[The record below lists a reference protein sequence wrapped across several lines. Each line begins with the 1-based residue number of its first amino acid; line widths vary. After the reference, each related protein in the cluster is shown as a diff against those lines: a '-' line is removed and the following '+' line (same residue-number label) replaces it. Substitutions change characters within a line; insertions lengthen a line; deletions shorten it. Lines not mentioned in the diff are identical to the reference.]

1 MHLLILLGD
10 KSMLSLSILLL
21 HCICLEHFY
30 KSGPEEIKQ
39 ASGGKVSK
47 DTGHL
52 SPWLSTELS
61 CTLNSARWHIGE
73 GDGGCRLSQ
82 QEQFSGQTIWLLG
95 ISFLRVIKT
104 RKKF

>member
-1 MHLLILLGD
+1 
-10 KSMLSLSILLL
+10 MLSLSILLL

-30 KSGPEEIKQ
+30 KSGPKKKKIKQ

-47 DTGHL
+47 DTGHI
-52 SPWLSTELS
+52 SPRLSTELS
-61 CTLNSARWHIGE
+61 CTLSWARWQIGE

-82 QEQFSGQTIWLLG
+82 QEPFSGQTIWLLG

-104 RKKF
+104 RKKLKSDC